1 MKKIVFNNEELRDK
15 KLNFNVFCLMQL
27 DAEEQEEKLELCT
40 RNMKSFRYGFKL
52 GRKDIYNIFDEC
64 GYIREKCTILRRE
77 EVTNNGVFARYTY
90 LSFSYENRNIVE
102 VEERELINIVSNN
115 NAKLTKLYL
124 YLLLKTADR
133 PIVISQK
140 ELLLSIG
147 LSPRS
152 EGSLKKMTELLVKDN
167 LLKINK
173 FRDSKGIKRIEYRA
187 Y

>member
-1 MKKIVFNNEELRDK
+1 MKKIVFNNDELKDR

-27 DAEEQEEKLELCT
+27 DAEEQDKKLELCT
-40 RNMKSFRYGFKL
+40 RNLKVFRYGLKL

-64 GYIREKCTILRRE
+64 GYIREKYTTLRRE
-77 EVTNNGVFARYTY
+77 AVTRNGVFAHYTY
-90 LSFSYENRNIVE
+90 LSFAYENRNIIE
-102 VEERELINIVSNN
+102 VEEEKLMKVVSEN

-124 YLLLKTADR
+124 YLLLTTR
-133 PIVISQK
+133 NRSIIISQK
-140 ELLLSIG
+140 DLLLSIG

-152 EGSLKKMTELLVKDN
+152 EGSLKKMTELLVKEN

-173 FRDSKGIKRIEYRA
+173 FRDSKGVKKIQYKA